1 MSGVFITFEGPDGS
15 GKSTQ
20 LKLAADY
27 LRAQG
32 YKVTT
37 TRDPGGTPISDQIR
51 QVLLRPENTELFSQ
65 TEVLLYAAS
74 RAQLVHEAILPA
86 LLAGEIVLCDR
97 FIDASVAYQAFGN
110 RVPQHIIEDIND
122 YSSSGLSPART
133 YLFVVTPEQGRERLL
148 GRSEQEFTKNLD
160 RIEQKGID
168 YHQRVL
174 DGFLHLADTEGDRIM
189 SIDGTQTVE
198 DIAALV
204 AQDLDSFLKEAYES
218 L

>member
-20 LKLAADY
+20 LKLAAEY
-27 LRAQG
+27 LRAKG
-32 YKVTT
+32 YRVTT
-37 TRDPGGTPISDQIR
+37 TRDPGGTAISNQIR

-74 RAQLVHEAILPA
+74 RAQLVHEVILPA

-133 YLFVVTPEQGRERLL
+133 YLFMVTPEQGRARVL

-174 DGFLHLADTEGDRIM
+174 DGFEHLAKTEDERIM
-189 SIDGTQTVE
+189 RIDGTQSVEEIAKTV
-198 DIAALV
+198 AH
-204 AQDLDSFLKEAYES
+204 DLDNFLKEAYEPI
-218 L
+218 

>member
-20 LKLAADY
+20 LKLAAEY
-27 LRAQG
+27 LRAKG
-32 YKVTT
+32 YRVTT
-37 TRDPGGTPISDQIR
+37 TRDPGGTAISNQIR

-74 RAQLVHEAILPA
+74 RAQLVHEVILPA

-133 YLFVVTPEQGRERLL
+133 YLFMVTPEQGRARVL

-168 YHQRVL
+168 YHQRVF
-174 DGFLHLADTEGDRIM
+174 DGFEHLAKTEDERIM
-189 SIDGTQTVE
+189 RIDGTQSVEEIAKTV
-198 DIAALV
+198 AR
-204 AQDLDSFLKEAYES
+204 DLNNFLKEAYEPI
-218 L
+218 

>member
-1 MSGVFITFEGPDGS
+1 VSGVFITFEGPDGS

-20 LKLAADY
+20 LKLAAEY
-27 LRAQG
+27 LRAKG
-32 YKVTT
+32 YRVTT
-37 TRDPGGTPISDQIR
+37 TRDPGGTAISNQIR

-74 RAQLVHEAILPA
+74 RAQLVHEVILPA

-133 YLFVVTPEQGRERLL
+133 YLFMVTPEQGRARVL

-174 DGFLHLADTEGDRIM
+174 DGFEHLAKTEDERIM
-189 SIDGTQTVE
+189 RIDGTQSVEEIAKTV
-198 DIAALV
+198 AH
-204 AQDLDSFLKEAYES
+204 DLDNFLKEAYEPI
-218 L
+218 

>member
-74 RAQLVHEAILPA
+74 RAQLVHEVILPA

-148 GRSEQEFTKNLD
+148 GRSEQEFTKSLD

-174 DGFLHLADTEGDRIM
+174 DGFLHLADTEGERIM
-189 SIDGTQTVE
+189 SIDGTQSVE
-198 DIAALV
+198 AIAALV
-204 AQDLDSFLKEAYES
+204 AKDLDSFLKEAYES

>member
-32 YKVTT
+32 YKVAT

-122 YSSSGLSPART
+122 YSSSGLSAART